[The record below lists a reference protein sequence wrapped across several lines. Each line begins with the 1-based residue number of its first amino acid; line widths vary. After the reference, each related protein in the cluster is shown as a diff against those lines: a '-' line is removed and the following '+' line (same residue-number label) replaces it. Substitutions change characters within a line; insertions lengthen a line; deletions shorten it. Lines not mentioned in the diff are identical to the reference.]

1 MARMVVIVLI
11 LGICLPDVLPARMVL
26 KAGEIDSGKVRVGA
40 FAEVVYGKGARD
52 PVSGKW
58 EKLARV
64 SGYIKAVDAESLTLA
79 LRQGLGKKRIAF
91 AHIQKLLLAKSSREV
106 GRLKAEPTGVV
117 LKAGEID
124 SGKVRVGAFAEV
136 VYGKGARDPMS
147 GEWEKLDTASGYIKA
162 VDAEGFTL
170 GGRFRKKRI
179 AFVRIQKLL
188 LAESRREMGRLK
200 DTLRRRKGPVSILQ
214 LSEGR
219 RIRIRTRGAE
229 ERIVARFHRATR
241 DTLFLQKWRGIL
253 GREKRPASIAITDIS
268 RLEVY
273 KYRESGAGTGAF
285 IGAVVGIILPFIL
298 RNDDNSEVEPG
309 ELMPGSWDT
318 IGAIL
323 VSPITGLIGAGAG
336 LVIGGMF
343 GHDVWQTVDH
353 LSPSTVEGR
362 HRLSYRLSFRF

>member
-1 MARMVVIVLI
+1 MARMAVIVLI

-40 FAEVVYGKGARD
+40 FAEVVYGKGKRD
-52 PVSGKW
+52 PVSGEW

-106 GRLKAEPTGVV
+106 GRLKAESSGMV

-188 LAESRREMGRLK
+188 LAESSREMGRL
-200 DTLRRRKGPVSILQ
+200 RKTTDMELPFARTDAGNWR
-214 LSEGR
+214 SEGR
-219 RIRIRTRGAE
+219 RVRIHTRGME
-229 ERIVARFHRATR
+229 EGIVARVYRATR
-241 DTLFLQKWRGIL
+241 DSLFLKRRI
-253 GREKRPASIAITDIS
+253 REKRPASIALTDIS

-273 KYRESGAGTGAF
+273 KYRESYAKEGAIVGAAVGIITAIVSLKETEARGYRPIVILLAPLGGFMGGMGGAF
-285 IGAVVGIILPFIL
+285 IGAL
-298 RNDDNSEVEPG
+298 S
-309 ELMPGSWDT
+309 
-318 IGAIL
+318 
-323 VSPITGLIGAGAG
+323 
-336 LVIGGMF
+336 

-362 HRLSYRLSFRF
+362 RRLSYRLSFRF